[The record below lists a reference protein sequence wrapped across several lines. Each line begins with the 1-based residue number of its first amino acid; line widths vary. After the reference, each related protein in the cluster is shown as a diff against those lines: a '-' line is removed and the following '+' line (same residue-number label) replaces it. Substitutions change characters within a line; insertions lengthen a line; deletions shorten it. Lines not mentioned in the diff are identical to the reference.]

1 MAEKPTSFRFSEDE
15 QLLMERL
22 EKALGVSKIDVVR
35 LALRLLARRE
45 GVEPE
50 PPPPAPEKPRRK
62 RGGA

>member
-22 EKALGVSKIDVVR
+22 GRALGVSKIDVVR